1 MKDVGELIRQKL
13 YERLSGAIVIDLQEV
28 PVFDSAS
35 VLAAATE
42 PYILLSTFVST
53 ELGEGSKQAYGQEVS
68 VLIEVGTRFDNSFGG
83 KLLSDRISNEV
94 MELVRTRQDGYLDL
108 LIGANSG
115 DYFRIYWGNGMNY
128 DFKNSTKI
136 TTSDFGPVYDFAFYD
151 LDNDNS
157 DEIIVFLSNPG
168 NSKIEI
174 YSDLEVLTP

>member
-42 PYILLSTFVST
+42 PYILLSTFNST
-53 ELGEGSKQAYGQEVS
+53 ELSEGSKQAYGQEVS

-94 MELVRTRQDGYLDL
+94 IELVRTWQAGYLDL
-108 LIGANSG
+108 LPDWYVIRTLMESTNTIEQLVDTGVLVRRLIR
-115 DYFRIYWGNGMNY
+115 FT
-128 DFKNSTKI
+128 FKI
-136 TTSDFGPVYDFAFYD
+136 QQGIWAY
-151 LDNDNS
+151 
-157 DEIIVFLSNPG
+157 
-168 NSKIEI
+168 
-174 YSDLEVLTP
+174 

>member
-53 ELGEGSKQAYGQEVS
+53 ELGEGSKESYGQEVS

-94 MELVRTRQDGYLDL
+94 MELVRTRQAGYLDL
-108 LIGANSG
+108 SPDWYVIRTLMESTNTLEQLIDTGVLVRRLIR
-115 DYFRIYWGNGMNY
+115 FT
-128 DFKNSTKI
+128 FKI
-136 TTSDFGPVYDFAFYD
+136 QQG
-151 LDNDNS
+151 
-157 DEIIVFLSNPG
+157 I
-168 NSKIEI
+168 
-174 YSDLEVLTP
+174 

>member
-53 ELGEGSKQAYGQEVS
+53 ELSEGSKEAYGQEVS

-94 MELVRTRQDGYLDL
+94 MELVRTRQAGYLDL
-108 LIGANSG
+108 SPDWYVIRTLMESTNTLEQLVDTGVLVRRLIR
-115 DYFRIYWGNGMNY
+115 FT
-128 DFKNSTKI
+128 FKI
-136 TTSDFGPVYDFAFYD
+136 QQG
-151 LDNDNS
+151 
-157 DEIIVFLSNPG
+157 
-168 NSKIEI
+168 
-174 YSDLEVLTP
+174 

>member
-1 MKDVGELIRQKL
+1 MKDVGELIRRKL

-42 PYILLSTFVST
+42 PYILLSTFNST

-108 LIGANSG
+108 SPDWYVIRTLMESTNTLEQLVDTGVLVRRLIR
-115 DYFRIYWGNGMNY
+115 FT
-128 DFKNSTKI
+128 FKI
-136 TTSDFGPVYDFAFYD
+136 QQG
-151 LDNDNS
+151 
-157 DEIIVFLSNPG
+157 I
-168 NSKIEI
+168 
-174 YSDLEVLTP
+174 

>member
-53 ELGEGSKQAYGQEVS
+53 ELSEGTKEAYGQEVS

-83 KLLSDRISNEV
+83 KLLSDRITNEV
-94 MELVRTRQDGYLDL
+94 MELVRTRQAGYLDL
-108 LIGANSG
+108 SPDWYVIRTLMESTNTLEQLVDTGVLVRRLIR
-115 DYFRIYWGNGMNY
+115 FT
-128 DFKNSTKI
+128 FKLQQ
-136 TTSDFGPVYDFAFYD
+136 G
-151 LDNDNS
+151 
-157 DEIIVFLSNPG
+157 
-168 NSKIEI
+168 
-174 YSDLEVLTP
+174 

>member
-42 PYILLSTFVST
+42 PYILLSTFNST
-53 ELGEGSKQAYGQEVS
+53 ELSEGSKQAYGQEVS

-108 LIGANSG
+108 LPDWYVIRTLMESTNTLEQLVDTGVLVRRLIR
-115 DYFRIYWGNGMNY
+115 FT
-128 DFKNSTKI
+128 FKI
-136 TTSDFGPVYDFAFYD
+136 QQG
-151 LDNDNS
+151 
-157 DEIIVFLSNPG
+157 I
-168 NSKIEI
+168 
-174 YSDLEVLTP
+174 

>member
-42 PYILLSTFVST
+42 PYILLSTFNST
-53 ELGEGSKQAYGQEVS
+53 ELSEGSKQAYGQEVS
-68 VLIEVGTRFDNSFGG
+68 VLIEIGTRFDNSFGG

-108 LIGANSG
+108 LPDWYVIRTLMESTNTLEQLVDTGVLVRRLIR
-115 DYFRIYWGNGMNY
+115 FT
-128 DFKNSTKI
+128 FKLQQGI
-136 TTSDFGPVYDFAFYD
+136 
-151 LDNDNS
+151 
-157 DEIIVFLSNPG
+157 
-168 NSKIEI
+168 
-174 YSDLEVLTP
+174 

>member
-42 PYILLSTFVST
+42 PYILLSTFTST
-53 ELGEGSKQAYGQEVS
+53 EILEGSKQSYGQEVS
-68 VLIEVGTRFDNSFGG
+68 VLIEIGTRFDNSFGG

-108 LIGANSG
+108 LPDWYVIRTLMESTNTLEQLVDTGVLVRRLIR
-115 DYFRIYWGNGMNY
+115 FT
-128 DFKNSTKI
+128 FKLQQGI
-136 TTSDFGPVYDFAFYD
+136 
-151 LDNDNS
+151 
-157 DEIIVFLSNPG
+157 
-168 NSKIEI
+168 
-174 YSDLEVLTP
+174 

>member
-42 PYILLSTFVST
+42 PYILLSTFNST
-53 ELGEGSKQAYGQEVS
+53 ELLEGSKQSYGQEVS

-108 LIGANSG
+108 LPDWYVIRTLMESTNTLEQLVDTGILVRRLIR
-115 DYFRIYWGNGMNY
+115 FT
-128 DFKNSTKI
+128 FKLQQ
-136 TTSDFGPVYDFAFYD
+136 G
-151 LDNDNS
+151 
-157 DEIIVFLSNPG
+157 
-168 NSKIEI
+168 
-174 YSDLEVLTP
+174 

>member
-28 PVFDSAS
+28 RVYDSAS
-35 VLAAATE
+35 VLANAIE

-108 LIGANSG
+108 SPDWYVIRTLMESTNTLEQLIDTGVLVRRLIR
-115 DYFRIYWGNGMNY
+115 FT
-128 DFKNSTKI
+128 FKI
-136 TTSDFGPVYDFAFYD
+136 QQG
-151 LDNDNS
+151 
-157 DEIIVFLSNPG
+157 I
-168 NSKIEI
+168 
-174 YSDLEVLTP
+174 

>member
-13 YERLSGAIVIDLQEV
+13 YERLNGAIVIDLQEV
-28 PVFDSAS
+28 RVYDSAS
-35 VLAAATE
+35 VLAAENE

-108 LIGANSG
+108 LPDWYVIRTLMESTNTLEQLVDTGVLVRRLIR
-115 DYFRIYWGNGMNY
+115 FT
-128 DFKNSTKI
+128 FKI
-136 TTSDFGPVYDFAFYD
+136 QQG
-151 LDNDNS
+151 
-157 DEIIVFLSNPG
+157 I
-168 NSKIEI
+168 
-174 YSDLEVLTP
+174 

>member
-42 PYILLSTFVST
+42 PYILLSTFNST
-53 ELGEGSKQAYGQEVS
+53 ELLEGSKQSYGQEVS

-108 LIGANSG
+108 LPDWYVIRTLMESTNTLEQLVDTGVLVRRLIR
-115 DYFRIYWGNGMNY
+115 FT
-128 DFKNSTKI
+128 FKI
-136 TTSDFGPVYDFAFYD
+136 QQG
-151 LDNDNS
+151 
-157 DEIIVFLSNPG
+157 I
-168 NSKIEI
+168 
-174 YSDLEVLTP
+174 

>member
-42 PYILLSTFVST
+42 PYILLSTFNST
-53 ELGEGSKQAYGQEVS
+53 ELSEGSKQAYGQEVS

-108 LIGANSG
+108 LPDWYVIRTLMESTNTLEQLVDTGVLVRRLLR
-115 DYFRIYWGNGMNY
+115 FT
-128 DFKNSTKI
+128 FKI
-136 TTSDFGPVYDFAFYD
+136 QQG
-151 LDNDNS
+151 
-157 DEIIVFLSNPG
+157 I
-168 NSKIEI
+168 
-174 YSDLEVLTP
+174 

>member
-42 PYILLSTFVST
+42 PYILLSTFNST
-53 ELGEGSKQAYGQEVS
+53 ELLEGSKQSYGQEVS

-108 LIGANSG
+108 LPDWYVIRTLMESTNTLEQLVDTGILVRRLIR
-115 DYFRIYWGNGMNY
+115 FT
-128 DFKNSTKI
+128 FKLQQGI
-136 TTSDFGPVYDFAFYD
+136 
-151 LDNDNS
+151 
-157 DEIIVFLSNPG
+157 
-168 NSKIEI
+168 
-174 YSDLEVLTP
+174 

>member
-13 YERLSGAIVIDLQEV
+13 YERLNGAIVIDLQEV

-42 PYILLSTFVST
+42 PYILLSTFNST
-53 ELGEGSKQAYGQEVS
+53 ELFEGSKQAYGQEVS

-108 LIGANSG
+108 LPDWYVIRTLMESTNTLEQLVDTGVLVRRLIR
-115 DYFRIYWGNGMNY
+115 FT
-128 DFKNSTKI
+128 FKLQQGI
-136 TTSDFGPVYDFAFYD
+136 
-151 LDNDNS
+151 
-157 DEIIVFLSNPG
+157 
-168 NSKIEI
+168 
-174 YSDLEVLTP
+174 

>member
-94 MELVRTRQDGYLDL
+94 MELVRTRQDGYLYL
-108 LIGANSG
+108 LPDWYVIRTLMESTNTIEQLIDTGLLVRRLIR
-115 DYFRIYWGNGMNY
+115 FT
-128 DFKNSTKI
+128 FKLQQGI
-136 TTSDFGPVYDFAFYD
+136 
-151 LDNDNS
+151 
-157 DEIIVFLSNPG
+157 
-168 NSKIEI
+168 
-174 YSDLEVLTP
+174 

>member
-42 PYILLSTFVST
+42 PYILLSTFNST
-53 ELGEGSKQAYGQEVS
+53 ELSEGSKQAYGQEVS

-94 MELVRTRQDGYLDL
+94 IELVRTRQDGYLDL
-108 LIGANSG
+108 LPDWYVIRTLMESTNTLEQLVDTGVLVRRLIR
-115 DYFRIYWGNGMNY
+115 FT
-128 DFKNSTKI
+128 FKI
-136 TTSDFGPVYDFAFYD
+136 QQG
-151 LDNDNS
+151 
-157 DEIIVFLSNPG
+157 I
-168 NSKIEI
+168 
-174 YSDLEVLTP
+174 

>member
-42 PYILLSTFVST
+42 PYILLSTFNST
-53 ELGEGSKQAYGQEVS
+53 ELLEGSKQSYGQEVS

-108 LIGANSG
+108 LPDWYVIRTLMESTNTLEQLVDTGVLVRRLIR
-115 DYFRIYWGNGMNY
+115 FT
-128 DFKNSTKI
+128 FKLQQGI
-136 TTSDFGPVYDFAFYD
+136 
-151 LDNDNS
+151 
-157 DEIIVFLSNPG
+157 
-168 NSKIEI
+168 
-174 YSDLEVLTP
+174 